1 MIRTLTTLVVL
12 LSAATGLS
20 AGNPPEWERPEQ
32 AEFPVVQGQGWTR
45 ELGGSYRRLPDRAE
59 VLVPPAVWK
68 LSAHSAGEALH
79 FVTNS
84 PEIRVRYGVKGPVDM
99 SHMPATGVSGIDLY
113 QIDNDGTWLFV
124 PRLIDRT
131 FSDTVSY
138 RFCPVPGEG
147 YDRLGYEFR
156 LYLPLYNEVEWI
168 EVGIDSAARFEWLP
182 LREERPVVAYGTSIL
197 QGGCASRPGMAW
209 TNILSRK
216 IDRTVMNF
224 GFSGSGRMERE
235 TVELIAENDAKAW
248 IIDCV
253 PNMNHLEDSL
263 FEARYLEG
271 VRLIRNRSEAP
282 ILLVESATAST
293 GYADQATLRKNRL
306 LKSCYEKLIA
316 ENTRNIHYLSA
327 ERIALPEE
335 ATVDGIHPTDWGMEI
350 IATAYET
357 KLREILKEPRG
368 DYPTTR
374 AVTQRREAA
383 GYDWQERHRE
393 LIRANRK
400 QKPHAVLIG
409 NSITHYWGGTGGRY
423 PENGSRS
430 WQRIMAPAGFR
441 NMGCGWDRIEN
452 MLWRIYHDEL
462 DCGTIDRIVL
472 MAGTNNV
479 GRDTPAQIA
488 AGIARMVEAVRS
500 RQPKARIKVIGI
512 LPAAGQQERI
522 AEINDRIEQEIG
534 NQGIACFQ
542 DVGIYLLDP
551 RTGRL
556 DDRLFMD
563 GLHPNERGYRKIA
576 RAIAEITVPESEHS
590 VKRVIFIIRRPVR
603 SHSHT
608 PPPKQEQISKRQ
620 IIFNDLQ
627 QISRTEHLISKND
640 APYRQNTKRWIPKN
654 RHQLNLTTKARF

>member
-12 LSAATGLS
+12 LSAVTGLS

-32 AEFPVVQGQGWTR
+32 AEFPVVQGRGWTR

-84 PEIRVRYGVKGPVDM
+84 PEIRVRYGVQGPVDM

-409 NSITHYWGGTGGRY
+409 NSITHYWGGTGGHY

-441 NMGCGWDRIEN
+441 NMGCG
-452 MLWRIYHDEL
+452 
-462 DCGTIDRIVL
+462 
-472 MAGTNNV
+472 
-479 GRDTPAQIA
+479 
-488 AGIARMVEAVRS
+488 
-500 RQPKARIKVIGI
+500 
-512 LPAAGQQERI
+512 
-522 AEINDRIEQEIG
+522 
-534 NQGIACFQ
+534 
-542 DVGIYLLDP
+542 
-551 RTGRL
+551 
-556 DDRLFMD
+556 
-563 GLHPNERGYRKIA
+563 
-576 RAIAEITVPESEHS
+576 
-590 VKRVIFIIRRPVR
+590 
-603 SHSHT
+603 
-608 PPPKQEQISKRQ
+608 
-620 IIFNDLQ
+620 
-627 QISRTEHLISKND
+627 
-640 APYRQNTKRWIPKN
+640 
-654 RHQLNLTTKARF
+654 

>member
-20 AGNPPEWERPEQ
+20 AGNPSEWERPEQ

-84 PEIRVRYGVKGPVDM
+84 PEIRVRYGVQGPVDM

-357 KLREILKEPRG
+357 KLREILKEHRG
-368 DYPTTR
+368 DYPTP
-374 AVTQRREAA
+374 
-383 GYDWQERHRE
+383 G
-393 LIRANRK
+393 
-400 QKPHAVLIG
+400 P
-409 NSITHYWGGTGGRY
+409 
-423 PENGSRS
+423 SRS
-430 WQRIMAPAGFR
+430 GAKQPDTI
-441 NMGCGWDRIEN
+441 
-452 MLWRIYHDEL
+452 
-462 DCGTIDRIVL
+462 GTS
-472 MAGTNNV
+472 
-479 GRDTPAQIA
+479 
-488 AGIARMVEAVRS
+488 GIGS
-500 RQPKARIKVIGI
+500 
-512 LPAAGQQERI
+512 
-522 AEINDRIEQEIG
+522 
-534 NQGIACFQ
+534 
-542 DVGIYLLDP
+542 
-551 RTGRL
+551 
-556 DDRLFMD
+556 
-563 GLHPNERGYRKIA
+563 
-576 RAIAEITVPESEHS
+576 
-590 VKRVIFIIRRPVR
+590 
-603 SHSHT
+603 
-608 PPPKQEQISKRQ
+608 
-620 IIFNDLQ
+620 
-627 QISRTEHLISKND
+627 
-640 APYRQNTKRWIPKN
+640 
-654 RHQLNLTTKARF
+654 

>member
-12 LSAATGLS
+12 LSAVTGLS

-32 AEFPVVQGQGWTR
+32 AEFPVVQGRGWTR

-84 PEIRVRYGVKGPVDM
+84 PEIRVRYGVQGPVDM

-124 PRLIDRT
+124 PRLIDET

-271 VRLIRNRSEAP
+271 VRLIRMELKSRGVADEHIEAA
-282 ILLVESATAST
+282 VENLEGEEETA
-293 GYADQATLRKNRL
+293 KRL
-306 LKSCYEKLIA
+306 LEKYMRGKPCDKQTLYKAFRYLIGKGF
-316 ENTRNIHYLSA
+316 E
-327 ERIALPEE
+327 
-335 ATVDGIHPTDWGMEI
+335 
-350 IATAYET
+350 YET
-357 KLREILKEPRG
+357 AKNALSDFGE
-368 DYPTTR
+368 T
-374 AVTQRREAA
+374 
-383 GYDWQERHRE
+383 
-393 LIRANRK
+393 
-400 QKPHAVLIG
+400 
-409 NSITHYWGGTGGRY
+409 
-423 PENGSRS
+423 
-430 WQRIMAPAGFR
+430 
-441 NMGCGWDRIEN
+441 
-452 MLWRIYHDEL
+452 DE
-462 DCGTIDRIVL
+462 
-472 MAGTNNV
+472 
-479 GRDTPAQIA
+479 
-488 AGIARMVEAVRS
+488 E
-500 RQPKARIKVIGI
+500 
-512 LPAAGQQERI
+512 
-522 AEINDRIEQEIG
+522 
-534 NQGIACFQ
+534 
-542 DVGIYLLDP
+542 
-551 RTGRL
+551 
-556 DDRLFMD
+556 
-563 GLHPNERGYRKIA
+563 
-576 RAIAEITVPESEHS
+576 
-590 VKRVIFIIRRPVR
+590 
-603 SHSHT
+603 
-608 PPPKQEQISKRQ
+608 
-620 IIFNDLQ
+620 
-627 QISRTEHLISKND
+627 
-640 APYRQNTKRWIPKN
+640 
-654 RHQLNLTTKARF
+654 

>member
-306 LKSCYEKLIA
+306 MKSCNEKMIA
-316 ENTRNIHYLSA
+316 ETTRNFH
-327 ERIALPEE
+327 
-335 ATVDGIHPTDWGMEI
+335 
-350 IATAYET
+350 
-357 KLREILKEPRG
+357 
-368 DYPTTR
+368 
-374 AVTQRREAA
+374 
-383 GYDWQERHRE
+383 
-393 LIRANRK
+393 
-400 QKPHAVLIG
+400 
-409 NSITHYWGGTGGRY
+409 
-423 PENGSRS
+423 
-430 WQRIMAPAGFR
+430 F
-441 NMGCGWDRIEN
+441 
-452 MLWRIYHDEL
+452 
-462 DCGTIDRIVL
+462 
-472 MAGTNNV
+472 
-479 GRDTPAQIA
+479 
-488 AGIARMVEAVRS
+488 
-500 RQPKARIKVIGI
+500 
-512 LPAAGQQERI
+512 
-522 AEINDRIEQEIG
+522 
-534 NQGIACFQ
+534 
-542 DVGIYLLDP
+542 
-551 RTGRL
+551 
-556 DDRLFMD
+556 
-563 GLHPNERGYRKIA
+563 
-576 RAIAEITVPESEHS
+576 
-590 VKRVIFIIRRPVR
+590 
-603 SHSHT
+603 
-608 PPPKQEQISKRQ
+608 
-620 IIFNDLQ
+620 
-627 QISRTEHLISKND
+627 
-640 APYRQNTKRWIPKN
+640 
-654 RHQLNLTTKARF
+654 

>member
-12 LSAATGLS
+12 LSAVTGLS

-32 AEFPVVQGQGWTR
+32 AEFPVVQGRGWTR

-84 PEIRVRYGVKGPVDM
+84 PEIRVRYGVQGPVDM

-327 ERIALPEE
+327 EQIALQKKPPWTEF
-335 ATVDGIHPTDWGMEI
+335 
-350 IATAYET
+350 
-357 KLREILKEPRG
+357 IL
-368 DYPTTR
+368 
-374 AVTQRREAA
+374 
-383 GYDWQERHRE
+383 
-393 LIRANRK
+393 
-400 QKPHAVLIG
+400 
-409 NSITHYWGGTGGRY
+409 
-423 PENGSRS
+423 
-430 WQRIMAPAGFR
+430 
-441 NMGCGWDRIEN
+441 
-452 MLWRIYHDEL
+452 
-462 DCGTIDRIVL
+462 
-472 MAGTNNV
+472 
-479 GRDTPAQIA
+479 
-488 AGIARMVEAVRS
+488 
-500 RQPKARIKVIGI
+500 
-512 LPAAGQQERI
+512 
-522 AEINDRIEQEIG
+522 
-534 NQGIACFQ
+534 
-542 DVGIYLLDP
+542 
-551 RTGRL
+551 RTGAW
-556 DDRLFMD
+556 
-563 GLHPNERGYRKIA
+563 K
-576 RAIAEITVPESEHS
+576 SS
-590 VKRVIFIIRRPVR
+590 RRP
-603 SHSHT
+603 
-608 PPPKQEQISKRQ
+608 
-620 IIFNDLQ
+620 
-627 QISRTEHLISKND
+627 
-640 APYRQNTKRWIPKN
+640 TKRSYAKY
-654 RHQLNLTTKARF
+654 

>member
-124 PRLIDRT
+124 PRLTDRT

-293 GYADQATLRKNRL
+293 GSGHFAQEPAVEVL
-306 LKSCYEKLIA
+306 L
-316 ENTRNIHYLSA
+316 
-327 ERIALPEE
+327 
-335 ATVDGIHPTDWGMEI
+335 
-350 IATAYET
+350 
-357 KLREILKEPRG
+357 
-368 DYPTTR
+368 
-374 AVTQRREAA
+374 
-383 GYDWQERHRE
+383 
-393 LIRANRK
+393 
-400 QKPHAVLIG
+400 
-409 NSITHYWGGTGGRY
+409 
-423 PENGSRS
+423 
-430 WQRIMAPAGFR
+430 
-441 NMGCGWDRIEN
+441 
-452 MLWRIYHDEL
+452 
-462 DCGTIDRIVL
+462 
-472 MAGTNNV
+472 
-479 GRDTPAQIA
+479 
-488 AGIARMVEAVRS
+488 
-500 RQPKARIKVIGI
+500 
-512 LPAAGQQERI
+512 
-522 AEINDRIEQEIG
+522 
-534 NQGIACFQ
+534 
-542 DVGIYLLDP
+542 
-551 RTGRL
+551 
-556 DDRLFMD
+556 
-563 GLHPNERGYRKIA
+563 
-576 RAIAEITVPESEHS
+576 
-590 VKRVIFIIRRPVR
+590 
-603 SHSHT
+603 
-608 PPPKQEQISKRQ
+608 
-620 IIFNDLQ
+620 
-627 QISRTEHLISKND
+627 
-640 APYRQNTKRWIPKN
+640 
-654 RHQLNLTTKARF
+654 